1 MWRAVV
7 IEGEGDPV
15 LGAPTVGRWSPD
27 PGASRVVA
35 PGERLGRLRRDGQ
48 WLDVVVPDG
57 VSGLTRAL
65 CRPGAWVPYGAP
77 LVAVGGSIVAAANE
91 RASAGA
97 DPGFVGAAARAETDG
112 TVYLAPQP
120 GAPAFAPLGARV
132 ASNDVVALVEVMKTF
147 SPVRAPVGGV
157 VSAVRVKHAAAVAAG
172 EVLLVITPE

>member
-35 PGERLGRLRRDGQ
+35 PGERLGRLRRDGR
-48 WLDVVVPDG
+48 WLEVLVPDG
-57 VSGLTRAL
+57 VSGLTRTI
-65 CRPGAWVPYGAP
+65 CRPGTWVAYGAP
-77 LVAVGGSIVAAANE
+77 LVAVGGSIVAEAREQA
-91 RASAGA
+91 AGA
-97 DPGFVGAAARAETDG
+97 VDQGCVGVAARAETDG
-112 TVYLAPQP
+112 TVYLSPQP

-147 SPVRAPVGGV
+147 SPVRAPIGGV
-157 VSAVRVKHAAAVAAG
+157 VSAVRVQHAAAVTAG
-172 EVLLVITPE
+172 EILLVITPE